1 MQRKTWVESRHY
13 KKYFNFLNIKNFH
26 IPIIIIATALTV
38 VSNFGSNFEIIRY
51 LSFLDFQRSGSYLEF
66 LSFNQTYIVQ
76 NDWWRL
82 LTPIFIHFS
91 FSHIA
96 FNALWIYILG
106 SKIEIL
112 DGRVLFLCLTIFTG
126 VISNYIEYLW
136 SGVSLFGG
144 LSGVVYGLLGYCFL
158 IELDSKKERYDLP
171 PAIYIFMIVWLLLG
185 FLGVLE
191 IFGFGSIAN
200 YAHLGG
206 LISGLIFGMLV
217 KNLGKT
223 VIK

>member
-1 MQRKTWVESRHY
+1 
-13 KKYFNFLNIKNFH
+13 
-26 IPIIIIATALTV
+26 
-38 VSNFGSNFEIIRY
+38 
-51 LSFLDFQRSGSYLEF
+51 
-66 LSFNQTYIVQ
+66 
-76 NDWWRL
+76 
-82 LTPIFIHFS
+82 
-91 FSHIA
+91 
-96 FNALWIYILG
+96 LG
-106 SKIEIL
+106 SKIEML

-206 LISGLIFGMLV
+206 LISGLIFGMLT
-217 KNLGKT
+217 KMYSYKRNR
-223 VIK
+223 

>member
-1 MQRKTWVESRHY
+1 MNT
-13 KKYFNFLNIKNFH
+13 KNFH
-26 IPIIIIATALTV
+26 IPIIIIATVITV

-91 FSHIA
+91 FSHLA

-112 DGRVLFLCLTIFTG
+112 DGRILFLCLTIFTG
-126 VISNYIEYLW
+126 IISNYIEYLW

-171 PAIYIFMIVWLLLG
+171 PALYIFMIVWLLFG

-217 KNLGKT
+217 KNVGKT
-223 VIK
+223 VI